1 MEVVDAKIKATSTIN
16 NIDFINC
23 DLIGVFDNCNL
34 LGCNINNS
42 QISKSRITHTEAKN
56 SKVISCKVDGSTLDN
71 CFFMDGYLNS
81 DMHAGVFRSGELGPY
96 ASLDADV
103 KIVNDNENF
112 FDTKYDDETK
122 GDKDGKIAGFGK
134 K

>member
-1 MEVVDAKIKATSTIN
+1 MEIVDAKIKATSTIN
-16 NIDFINC
+16 NFDFINC
-23 DLIGVFDNCNL
+23 DLIGVFDSCNL
-34 LGCNINNS
+34 LGCNVNNS
-42 QISKSRITHTEAKN
+42 QISKSRITHSEVKN
-56 SKVISCKVDGSTLDN
+56 SKVLSCKVDGSTLDN
-71 CFFMDGYLNS
+71 CFFMDGYLNG
-81 DMHAGVFRSGELGPY
+81 DMHSGVFRSGELGPY

-112 FDTKYDDETK
+112 FDTKYDDESK